1 LFFSTS
7 CEDGRCAC
15 WRPATERQSRPADHS
30 FGRNLNAI
38 AAGQRDVVD
47 LDEKT
52 RIYDGLI
59 LFVLLTAIVA
69 LS

>member
-1 LFFSTS
+1 
-7 CEDGRCAC
+7 
-15 WRPATERQSRPADHS
+15 
-30 FGRNLNAI
+30 LNAI